1 MRILHFSDLHIGVEN
16 YGRLDPETGLSTR
29 LGDFLGSLD
38 EVVACAVEEKIDLVL
53 LAGDA
58 YKGRDPS
65 QTHQREFAKRLSR
78 LSNEGIPTF
87 ILVGNHDLPNA
98 VSRATAVEIFRTLQ
112 VPRLYIGDSLQ
123 NYLVPTANGPIQIL
137 AVPWPRRGGLLSRE
151 ESRGLTIDEIR
162 QELEN
167 RITLAIQDRISQ
179 LDPGIPAILT
189 GHLTVNGATVGTER
203 SMMLGQDHV
212 LLASTLHQPQLE
224 YVALG
229 HIHKHQILRDDPPM
243 IVYSGSLQ
251 RVDFTEEPD
260 QKGFCLIDLDQEA
273 PQGQRLTNFEFR
285 KVDARKFLT
294 IDVEI
299 KAGDPDPTNTVINE
313 IKTKDI
319 DDAVVRIRI
328 SIPSELETHLRESEI
343 RMSLETA
350 HYIAAINKE
359 SEDNRRTRIDYDV
372 AEGLQPNQALRLYV
386 QGKDYTDTRQQKLIS
401 YGDEIINSG
410 PVERLSSLAG
420 RLRKLKSRLILMAM
434 FTSSGRWP
442 FFS

>member
-16 YGRLDPETGLSTR
+16 YGRLDPDTGLSTR

-38 EVVACAVEEKIDLVL
+38 EVVACAIEEKIDLVL

-65 QTHQREFAKRLSR
+65 QTHQREFAKRLSL

-98 VSRATAVEIFRTLQ
+98 VSRATAVDIFRTLQ
-112 VPRLYIGDSLQ
+112 VPKLYIGDSLQ
-123 NYLVPTANGPIQIL
+123 NYLVPTPNGPLQIL
-137 AVPWPRRGGLLSRE
+137 AVPWPRRGGILSRD

-167 RITLAIQDRISQ
+167 RITLAIQDRVSQ

-212 LLASTLHQPQLE
+212 LLASTLHQPQFE

-251 RVDFTEEPD
+251 RVDFTEEAD
-260 QKGFCLIDLDQEA
+260 QKGFCLIDLDPQA
-273 PQGQRLTNFEFR
+273 PQGQRLINFEFR
-285 KVDARKFLT
+285 NVNARKFIT

-299 KAGDPDPTNTVINE
+299 TTGDPNPTNTVINE
-313 IKTKDI
+313 INTKNI
-319 DDAVVRIRI
+319 DDAIVRIRI
-328 SIPSELETHLRESEI
+328 LIPSELETHLRESEI
-343 RMSLETA
+343 RMSLENA

-386 QGKDYTDTRQQKLIS
+386 HGKDYTDTRQQKLIS
-401 YGDEIINSG
+401 YGDEIINAEPTDS
-410 PVERLSSLAG
+410 
-420 RLRKLKSRLILMAM
+420 
-434 FTSSGRWP
+434 
-442 FFS
+442 

>member
-16 YGRLDPETGLSTR
+16 YGRLDPDTGLSTR

-38 EVVACAVEEKIDLVL
+38 EVVACAIEEKIDLVL

-65 QTHQREFAKRLSR
+65 QTHQREFAKRLSL

-98 VSRATAVEIFRTLQ
+98 VSRATAVDIFRTLQ
-112 VPRLYIGDSLQ
+112 VPKLYIGDSLQ
-123 NYLVPTANGPIQIL
+123 NYLVPTPNGPLQIL
-137 AVPWPRRGGLLSRE
+137 AVPWPRRGGILSRD

-167 RITLAIQDRISQ
+167 RITLAIQDRVSQ

-212 LLASTLHQPQLE
+212 LLASTLHQPQFE

-251 RVDFTEEPD
+251 RVDFTEEAD
-260 QKGFCLIDLDQEA
+260 QKGFCLIDLDPQA
-273 PQGQRLTNFEFR
+273 PQGQRLINFEFR
-285 KVDARKFLT
+285 NVNARKFIT

-299 KAGDPDPTNTVINE
+299 ATGDPNPTNTVINE
-313 IKTKDI
+313 INTKNI
-319 DDAVVRIRI
+319 DGAIVRIRI
-328 SIPSELETHLRESEI
+328 LIPSELETHLRESEI
-343 RMSLETA
+343 RMSLENA

-386 QGKDYTDTRQQKLIS
+386 HGKDYTDIRQQKLIS
-401 YGDEIINSG
+401 YGDEIINAEPTDS
-410 PVERLSSLAG
+410 
-420 RLRKLKSRLILMAM
+420 
-434 FTSSGRWP
+434 
-442 FFS
+442 

>member
-38 EVVACAVEEKIDLVL
+38 EVVTCAVEEKIDLVL

-328 SIPSELETHLRESEI
+328 SIPSELEIHLRESEI
-343 RMSLETA
+343 RLSLETA

-386 QGKDYTDTRQQKLIS
+386 QGKNYTDTRQQKLIS
-401 YGDEIINSG
+401 YGDEIINSE
-410 PVERLSSLAG
+410 PVEL
-420 RLRKLKSRLILMAM
+420 
-434 FTSSGRWP
+434 
-442 FFS
+442 

>member
-137 AVPWPRRGGLLSRE
+137 AVPWPRRGGLLTRE

-260 QKGFCLIDLDQEA
+260 QKGFCLIDLDQKA

-386 QGKDYTDTRQQKLIS
+386 QGKNYTDTRQQKLIS
-401 YGDEIINSG
+401 YGDEIINSES
-410 PVERLSSLAG
+410 VEL
-420 RLRKLKSRLILMAM
+420 
-434 FTSSGRWP
+434 
-442 FFS
+442 

>member
-16 YGRLDPETGLSTR
+16 YGKLDPETGLSTR

-123 NYLVPTANGPIQIL
+123 NYLIPTANGPIQIL

-151 ESRGLTIDEIR
+151 ESRGWTIEEIR

-260 QKGFCLIDLDQEA
+260 QKGFCLIDLNQEA

-299 KAGDPDPTNTVINE
+299 KAGDPDPTETVINV

-319 DDAVVRIRI
+319 DEAVVRIRI

-386 QGKDYTDTRQQKLIS
+386 QGKNYTDTRQQQLIS
-401 YGDEIINSG
+401 YGDEIINSES
-410 PVERLSSLAG
+410 VEL
-420 RLRKLKSRLILMAM
+420 
-434 FTSSGRWP
+434 
-442 FFS
+442 

>member
-16 YGRLDPETGLSTR
+16 YGRLDPDTGLSTR

-38 EVVACAVEEKIDLVL
+38 EVVACAIEEKIDLVL

-65 QTHQREFAKRLSR
+65 QTHQREFAKRLSL

-98 VSRATAVEIFRTLQ
+98 VSRATAVDIFRTLQ
-112 VPRLYIGDSLQ
+112 VPKLYIGDSLQ
-123 NYLVPTANGPIQIL
+123 NYLVPTPNGPLQIL
-137 AVPWPRRGGLLSRE
+137 AVPWPRRGGILSRD

-167 RITLAIQDRISQ
+167 RITLAIQDRVSQ

-212 LLASTLHQPQLE
+212 LLASTLHQPQFE

-251 RVDFTEEPD
+251 RVDFTEEAD
-260 QKGFCLIDLDQEA
+260 QKGFCLIDLDPQA
-273 PQGQRLTNFEFR
+273 PQGQRLINFEFR
-285 KVDARKFLT
+285 NVNARKFIT

-299 KAGDPDPTNTVINE
+299 ATGDPNPTNTVINE
-313 IKTKDI
+313 INTKNI
-319 DDAVVRIRI
+319 DDAIVRIRI
-328 SIPSELETHLRESEI
+328 LIPSELETHLRESEI
-343 RMSLETA
+343 RMSLENA

-386 QGKDYTDTRQQKLIS
+386 HGKDYTDIRQQKLIS
-401 YGDEIINSG
+401 YGDEIINAEPTDS
-410 PVERLSSLAG
+410 
-420 RLRKLKSRLILMAM
+420 
-434 FTSSGRWP
+434 
-442 FFS
+442 

>member
-16 YGRLDPETGLSTR
+16 YGRLDPDTGLSTR

-38 EVVACAVEEKIDLVL
+38 EVVACAIEEKIDLVL

-65 QTHQREFAKRLSR
+65 QTHQREFAKRLSL

-98 VSRATAVEIFRTLQ
+98 VSRATAVDIFRTLQ
-112 VPRLYIGDSLQ
+112 VPKLYIGDSLQ
-123 NYLVPTANGPIQIL
+123 TYLVPTPNGPLQIL
-137 AVPWPRRGGLLSRE
+137 AVPWPRRGGILSRD

-167 RITLAIQDRISQ
+167 RITLAIQDRVSQ

-212 LLASTLHQPQLE
+212 LLASTLHQPQFE

-251 RVDFTEEPD
+251 RVDFTEEAD
-260 QKGFCLIDLDQEA
+260 QKGFCLIDLDPQA
-273 PQGQRLTNFEFR
+273 PQGQRLINFEFR
-285 KVDARKFLT
+285 NVNARKFIT

-299 KAGDPDPTNTVINE
+299 TTGDPNPTNTVINE
-313 IKTKDI
+313 IKTKNI
-319 DDAVVRIRI
+319 DDAIVRIRI
-328 SIPSELETHLRESEI
+328 LIPSELETHLRESEI
-343 RMSLETA
+343 RMSLENA

-386 QGKDYTDTRQQKLIS
+386 HGKDYTDTRQQKLIS
-401 YGDEIINSG
+401 YGDEIINAEPTDS
-410 PVERLSSLAG
+410 
-420 RLRKLKSRLILMAM
+420 
-434 FTSSGRWP
+434 
-442 FFS
+442 

>member
-1 MRILHFSDLHIGVEN
+1 LRILHFSDLHIGVEN
-16 YGRLDPETGLSTR
+16 YGKLDPETGLSTR

-123 NYLVPTANGPIQIL
+123 NYLVQTANGPIQIL

-151 ESRGLTIDEIR
+151 ESRGLTIEEIR

-273 PQGQRLTNFEFR
+273 PLGQRLTNFEFR
-285 KVDARKFLT
+285 KVDARRFLT

-299 KAGDPDPTNTVINE
+299 KAGDPDPTDTVINE

-343 RMSLETA
+343 RLSLETA

-386 QGKDYTDTRQQKLIS
+386 QGKNYTDTRQQKLIS
-401 YGDEIINSG
+401 YGDEIINSES
-410 PVERLSSLAG
+410 VEL
-420 RLRKLKSRLILMAM
+420 
-434 FTSSGRWP
+434 
-442 FFS
+442 

>member
-1 MRILHFSDLHIGVEN
+1 MRILHFSDLYIGVEN
-16 YGRLDPETGLSTR
+16 YGRLDPDTGLSTR

-38 EVVACAVEEKIDLVL
+38 EVVACAIEEKIDLVL

-65 QTHQREFAKRLSR
+65 QTHQREFAKRLSL

-98 VSRATAVEIFRTLQ
+98 VSRATAVDIFRTLQ
-112 VPRLYIGDSLQ
+112 VPKLYIGDSLQ
-123 NYLVPTANGPIQIL
+123 NYLVPTPNGPLQIL
-137 AVPWPRRGGLLSRE
+137 AVPWPRRGGILSRD

-167 RITLAIQDRISQ
+167 RITLAIQDRVSQ

-212 LLASTLHQPQLE
+212 LLASTLHQPQFE

-251 RVDFTEEPD
+251 RVDFTEEAD
-260 QKGFCLIDLDQEA
+260 QKGFCLIDLDPQA
-273 PQGQRLTNFEFR
+273 PQGQRLINFEFR
-285 KVDARKFLT
+285 NVNARKFIT

-299 KAGDPDPTNTVINE
+299 ATGDPNPTNTVINE
-313 IKTKDI
+313 INTKNI
-319 DDAVVRIRI
+319 DGAIVRIRI
-328 SIPSELETHLRESEI
+328 LIPSELETHLRESEI
-343 RMSLETA
+343 RMSLENA

-386 QGKDYTDTRQQKLIS
+386 HGKDYTDIRQQKLIS
-401 YGDEIINSG
+401 YGDEIINAEPTDS
-410 PVERLSSLAG
+410 
-420 RLRKLKSRLILMAM
+420 
-434 FTSSGRWP
+434 
-442 FFS
+442 